1 MKKIFYG
8 VFASV
13 LMFSAVS
20 GDDQVSRSTVV
31 SQDLVPGSDQQ
42 KSPEAVPEE
51 TDPAGTTASPK
62 TVAPV
67 RTTASPKTVAS
78 VRTTASPKTVAP
90 AKAVVYIEKKHPKPE
105 PILVSCAAERKVTVC
120 DGFTLV
126 ISILTLLLAGGVVYL
141 LIYGIKKINELESK
155 NKTIAQD
162 IIRENKDNVK
172 NSFDTRDE
180 QVKNS
185 AYYYEQWQ
193 KAEPYIKQ
201 FETLA
206 EAHGALETQ
215 ANQLEADLTEEQGKH
230 QECQKNLA
238 AAQSTIVERDKTI
251 DNLKTEYAALKAKAD
266 QLAADLTEE
275 QGEHQECQ
283 KNLAAAQS
291 TIVERDKTIDKFNKL
306 IGNADKIMGGVPEDK
321 NLQVIMLGVAKLQA
335 MLDAGIAER
344 RRLTDFKS
352 FDSQMGNIIE
362 DAETLQNLRNA
373 LKDFLKKCLPG
384 YDVVWPAVG
393 TNIAEYDQK
402 LLDLGTEHGTTI
414 SKVKCAAISTKGEAE
429 LIQKANV
436 SCK

>member
-31 SQDLVPGSDQQ
+31 SQDLVPGSDRQ

-67 RTTASPKTVAS
+67 RTTASPKTVA
-78 VRTTASPKTVAP
+78 P

-105 PILVSCAAERKVTVC
+105 PIVVSCAAERKVTVC

-141 LIYGIKKINELESK
+141 LIYGIKKINEFESK
-155 NKTIAQD
+155 NKAIAQD
-162 IIRENKDNVK
+162 IIRENKENVAECVADNVK

-185 AYYYEQWQ
+185 YYYYEQWQ

-201 FETLA
+201 FETLT
-206 EAHGALETQ
+206 EAHGALKTK
-215 ANQLEADLTEEQGKH
+215 ADKLEADLTEEQGKH
-230 QECQKNLA
+230 KECQENL
-238 AAQSTIVERDKTI
+238 D
-251 DNLKTEYAALKAKAD
+251 
-266 QLAADLTEE
+266 
-275 QGEHQECQ
+275 
-283 KNLAAAQS
+283 AAQS